1 MATESYNIK
10 LLLVIYASITVLTVR
25 EVGIMSN
32 AVIEESVPRGQ
43 LFISHNEDV
52 IKRAVTSSDYVD
64 NEFIDRILNGITQNI
79 AVELS
84 KQRLT
89 YRNMS
94 ELTGIDPGCFTR
106 ILSGERKLSLRNL
119 IKIAYGLQ
127 LSPMDLFPYDLN
139 MRKSSGQR
147 FDDIT
152 KDLDIAGK
160 NYCLDMCIN
169 YCKEVRRLKESDKK

>member
-1 MATESYNIK
+1 MSY
-10 LLLVIYASITVLTVR
+10 AVL
-25 EVGIMSN
+25 
-32 AVIEESVPRGQ
+32 EESVPRGQ
-43 LFISHNEDV
+43 IFVTHNDEV
-52 IKRAVTSSDYVD
+52 IKRAVASSDYVD

-79 AVELS
+79 AVEMS

-89 YRNMS
+89 YRAIS
-94 ELTGIDPGCFTR
+94 ELTGIDPGYFTR
-106 ILSGERKLSLRNL
+106 ILSGERKLSLTNL

-169 YCKEVRRLKESDKK
+169 YCKEVRRLKDAEKKSGKGIQQ